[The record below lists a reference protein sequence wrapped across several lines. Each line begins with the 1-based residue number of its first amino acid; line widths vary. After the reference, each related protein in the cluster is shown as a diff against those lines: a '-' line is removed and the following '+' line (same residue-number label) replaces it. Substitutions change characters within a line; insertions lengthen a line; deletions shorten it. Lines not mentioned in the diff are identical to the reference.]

1 MNAQK
6 MRGDASIAR
15 ANELTQSGANMI
27 RHHRHILA
35 NILLFVS
42 TLATA
47 APNVAEQRREDI
59 AQFRT
64 EFFAK
69 DRAYSANAR
78 QEAERRLV
86 ELERAAADMKPAAFD
101 LEIARIVAVADNGHT
116 SSVEG
121 SRSRRYDRVELRLT
135 PFGED
140 FYVLRAQE
148 KYSDLVG
155 AKLIAIDGVTIDKLR
170 PRYRALKGGVARW
183 RDRGAAYFLE
193 SPEQLRA
200 DGVVTEPGE
209 LSYRFMLRDGT
220 LVERKLTATAGGTAR
235 APGNAARWMNPEF
248 ADIEGNT
255 WRSLLTVDNVPW
267 SLQEPTK
274 AFRWRMDVAQNAII
288 VEMRQTSNAK
298 EEKLAD
304 FFRAIEAAIETHKPA
319 NLVFDIRFNGGGD
332 LTTTRDVAERLPTL
346 IPGRIFILT
355 SPWTFSAAIS
365 TAGYLKQAAPTRTTV
380 VGEAVGDML
389 NFFAEG
395 KTVTLKHSREVVL
408 YAAERHDYQNGC
420 RAFKDCHGQVV
431 SRPIAVA
438 SLDPDI
444 AAAWT
449 IEAYRAGRD
458 PAMEAVATALK
469 KK

>member
-1 MNAQK
+1 MHSP
-6 MRGDASIAR
+6 ASDNR
-15 ANELTQSGANMI
+15 NEEESII
-27 RHHRHILA
+27 RYYRHILA
-35 NILLFVS
+35 SFISFVS
-42 TLATA
+42 IFATA
-47 APNVAEQRREDI
+47 APILADQRREDI

-69 DRAYSANAR
+69 DRSYSPAAR
-78 QEAERRLV
+78 AEAERRLV
-86 ELERAAADMKPAAFD
+86 ELERADVDMKPAAFD
-101 LEIARIVAVADNGHT
+101 LEIARIVALADNGHT
-116 SSVEG
+116 ASFEG
-121 SRSRRYDRVELRLT
+121 PRSRRYDRVELRLT

-148 KYSDLVG
+148 KYADLLG

-209 LSYRFMLRDGT
+209 LSYRFTLRDGT

-248 ADIEGNT
+248 ADIEGNA
-255 WRSLLTVDNVPW
+255 WRSLLPVDNVPW

-274 AFRWRMDVAQNAII
+274 VFRWRMDVAQNAII

-304 FFRAIEAAIETHKPA
+304 FFRAVEAAIETHKPA
-319 NLVFDIRFNGGGD
+319 NLVVDLRLNGGGD
-332 LTTTRDVAERLPTL
+332 LTTTRDFAERLPTL

-365 TAGYLKQAAPTRTTV
+365 TAGYLKQAAPMRTTV
-380 VGEAVGDML
+380 VGEAIGDTL

-395 KTVTLKHSREVVL
+395 KSVTLKHSREVVL
-408 YAAERHDYQNGC
+408 YATERHDYQTGC

-431 SRPIAVA
+431 GRPITVT

-444 AAAWT
+444 AAPWT
-449 IEAYRAGRD
+449 IAAYRAGRD
-458 PAMEAVATALK
+458 PAMDAVATALQK
-469 KK
+469 K